1 MLTMAMLHDAQRV
14 LSGVI
19 NKTPVIPSTGIT
31 QDCRLFLKA
40 DCLQKTGAFKLR
52 GAYYKIAT
60 LSDEEK
66 ARGVISVLSNVAP
79 RQVHDMCAAFKAGDV
94 AKARQMQIDAIPLIE
109 ALFCEVNPIPVKEAM
124 NMMGEEVGPFRKP
137 LVDMEPAN
145 RDRLRRELVN
155 YGISLKE

>member
-19 NKTPVIPSTGIT
+19 NRTPVIPSTGIT
-31 QDCRLFLKA
+31 DECRLFLKA

-66 ARGVISVLSNVAP
+66 ARFSFP
-79 RQVHDMCAAFKAGDV
+79 RPSSPGMY
-94 AKARQMQIDAIPLIE
+94 IPHS
-109 ALFCEVNPIPVKEAM
+109 
-124 NMMGEEVGPFRKP
+124 R
-137 LVDMEPAN
+137 
-145 RDRLRRELVN
+145 
-155 YGISLKE
+155 

>member
-1 MLTMAMLHDAQRV
+1 MLTMEMLHDAQRV

-66 ARGVISVLSNVAP
+66 RRGVIACSAGNHAQGVAFAA
-79 RQVHDMCAAFKAGDV
+79 RDM
-94 AKARQMQIDAIPLIE
+94 
-109 ALFCEVNPIPVKEAM
+109 
-124 NMMGEEVGPFRKP
+124 
-137 LVDMEPAN
+137 
-145 RDRLRRELVN
+145 
-155 YGISLKE
+155 GIHAVI